1 MTTNSGRPAVKQRA
15 VDIILALPPERLPII
30 GRLLTRLRDGMP
42 IDEVKELF
50 WQEAAD
56 EGLLNSRT
64 QPF

>member
-1 MTTNSGRPAVKQRA
+1 MATVSKPLIV
-15 VDIILALPPERLPII
+15 LPPARLPVIV
-30 GRLLTRLRDGMP
+30 RLLTRVREGMP

-64 QPF
+64 QPL

>member
-1 MTTNSGRPAVKQRA
+1 MARTQKAA
-15 VDIILALPPERLPII
+15 DIILALPPQRLPII
-30 GRLLTRLRDGMP
+30 VRLLTRLRDGMP
-42 IDEVKELF
+42 IDEAKEPF